1 MTTQYPIDTTPEQPI
16 DAKPEK
22 KRRWVTPTVAV
33 VALLMGVGIGNST
46 DPEPEVIEAE
56 PEVITETVVETETVT
71 ETVEVEVEVEVAPQA
86 CLDAVNSARAGFSIA
101 GEMMG
106 VLGPAV
112 EAASMW
118 DIAGL
123 DAAMDDLEALNADLE
138 KITFVEDAA
147 ACEAAAR

>member
-71 ETVEVEVEVEVAPQA
+71 ETVEVEVEVAPQA
-86 CLDAVNSARAGFSIA
+86 CLDAVNSARAGFYIA

-123 DAAMDDLEALNADLE
+123 DAAMDDLEALNAELE